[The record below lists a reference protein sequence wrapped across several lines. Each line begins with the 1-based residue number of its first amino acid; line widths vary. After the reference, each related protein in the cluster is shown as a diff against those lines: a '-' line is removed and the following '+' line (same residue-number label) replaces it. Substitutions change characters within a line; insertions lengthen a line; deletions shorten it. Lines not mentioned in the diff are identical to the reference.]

1 MNAFVWCRY
10 VSDKMGGRVERTNAL
25 CYELGAA
32 HLQTAKQSNFIPIG
46 ELEQGSFQHRAL
58 LYKVS
63 GTCMA

>member
-1 MNAFVWCRY
+1 
-10 VSDKMGGRVERTNAL
+10 MGGRVERTNAL

-63 GTCMA
+63 MMLYDIGCGHPVIALL